1 MAKFRFY
8 QDKEVKTWV
17 RDYYNVEAET
27 LDEAIEYVKNM
38 GCPFED
44 DELKPKSKVEF
55 EYRDTDWMFDQI
67 IDLADE
73 DPIRYS
79 IFSKDLDATDEDSEV
94 VFITRRERQKQ
105 KYKNIK

>member
-17 RDYYNVEAET
+17 RDYFNVEAET

-44 DELKPKSKVEF
+44 DECKHDTKVEF
-55 EYRDTDWMFDQI
+55 EYRDTDWAYNQLW
-67 IDLADE
+67 DLMDADN
-73 DPIRYS
+73 PVRYS
-79 IFSKDLDATDEDSEV
+79 IFSKDLDGTDEDSEV
-94 VFITRRERQKQ
+94 VYR
-105 KYKNIK
+105 Y

>member
-8 QDKEVKTWV
+8 QDKEVTTWV
-17 RDYYNVEAET
+17 RDYFNVEAET

-44 DELKPKSKVEF
+44 DEYKKDTKVEF
-55 EYRDTDWMFDQI
+55 EYRDTDWLNEVLWDCMD
-67 IDLADE
+67 AD

-79 IFSKDLDATDEDSEV
+79 IFSKDLDDADEDSV
-94 VFITRRERQKQ
+94 IVYTI
-105 KYKNIK
+105 

>member
-1 MAKFRFY
+1 MAKFRFF

-17 RDYYNVEAET
+17 RDYFNVEAET

-44 DELKPKSKVEF
+44 DECKHGTKVEF
-55 EYRDTDWMFDQI
+55 ERRDWDWSNEQL
-67 IDLADE
+67 IDLVDME

-79 IFSKDLDATDEDSEV
+79 IFSKDLDDYEQDPEIV
-94 VFITRRERQKQ
+94 
-105 KYKNIK
+105 YHY

>member
-17 RDYYNVEAET
+17 RDYFNVEAET

-44 DELKPKSKVEF
+44 DECKKDTKVEF
-55 EYRDTDWMFDQI
+55 EYRDTDWMFYQI

-73 DPIRYS
+73 DEPRRYS
-79 IFSKDLDATDEDSEV
+79 IFSKDLDDANEDSEV
-94 VFITRRERQKQ
+94 VYHHSMRK
-105 KYKNIK
+105 

>member
-17 RDYYNVEAET
+17 RDYFNVEAET
-27 LDEAIEYVKNM
+27 LDDAIEYVKNM

-44 DELKPKSKVEF
+44 DECKKDTKVEF

-73 DPIRYS
+73 DEPIRYS

-94 VFITRRERQKQ
+94 VYYHSIEK
-105 KYKNIK
+105 

>member
-44 DELKPKSKVEF
+44 DECKKDTKVEF
-55 EYRDTDWMFDQI
+55 EYRDTDWT
-67 IDLADE
+67 E
-73 DPIRYS
+73 DILWDFMDSAAPKRYS
-79 IFSKDLDATDEDSEV
+79 IFSKDLDAIDEESEV
-94 VFITRRERQKQ
+94 VHYYQS
-105 KYKNIK
+105 KNIK